1 MQAYAT
7 AEQLGSWLDPTS
19 STPADVADAYAARF
33 GDSTPE
39 RVLLRATEV
48 VEGAVL
54 SGYTVDANGAPLD
67 DDVAAWLADACCA
80 QVEYWGLVSEQHDV
94 AGVTTGT
101 MSAGGV
107 THDMPQTVAPRALRV
122 LDLAGLRT
130 PWGGWNRYRRPLEL
144 IGRSYS

>member
-7 AEQLGSWLDPTS
+7 AAQLGAWLDPTS
-19 STPADVADAYAARF
+19 TDPEAVATAYASRF
-33 GDSTPE
+33 GDSDPA
-39 RVLLRATEV
+39 RVLLRASEV

-54 SGYTVDANGAPLD
+54 SGYTTDANGSPLD

-80 QVEYWGLVSEQHDV
+80 QVEFWGVVSEQHDV

-122 LDLAGLRT
+122 LDRAGLRT
-130 PWGGWNRYRRPLEL
+130 PWGGWNRYRPALDA
-144 IGRSYS
+144 IGRVYP